1 MAVVLVIN
9 DDDAILDLYETVLT
23 SMGHTPIAK
32 EIMASGP
39 ETVRDVGADVLVV
52 DLQRGD
58 QHDHGLR
65 IIEELRADEATRN
78 FPIIL
83 CTGAHESARTIGPRL
98 NQLGVPVV
106 LKPFSIEA
114 LEQTLTAALDGRFR
128 PVTGASAGPRTRMLP
143 VGRDRPG
150 RRPTPKRAA

>member
-1 MAVVLVIN
+1 MAIVLVIN
-9 DDDAILDLYETVLT
+9 DDDAILDVYESVLA
-23 SMGHTPIAK
+23 SMGHTPITK

-39 ETVRDVGADVLVV
+39 ETVRDVGADALVV

-78 FPIIL
+78 FPIVL
-83 CTGAHESARTIGPRL
+83 CTGAREAVHTLGPRL
-98 NQLGVPVV
+98 DQLGVPIV

-114 LEQTLTAALDGRFR
+114 LEQTLAAVLEGRSR
-128 PVTGASAGPRTRMLP
+128 SLAGASAGP
-143 VGRDRPG
+143 
-150 RRPTPKRAA
+150 